1 MINEFLKQAILR
13 HLEETRHFINN
24 LTNGQT
30 VVDLFEGNIV
40 EPDQILFTIP
50 TKDGRSL
57 G

>member
-50 TKDGRSL
+50 AKDGRSL